1 MTGARRQGGKSRWET
16 VIARPILLPPS
27 ALLTFSLRRLARAH
41 PEAFSRLG
49 EYAQRLY
56 LIAPT
61 DLPLAFCLR
70 PAGVEGEIRLVAATD
85 APQAAVR
92 VRGPLLDLLQLFDGT
107 LDADAAF
114 FSRRIQVE
122 GDTSAVVAL
131 HNALEAADLTLADLI
146 GAPRPARDFVN
157 RGLAW
162 TTQRWRS
169 A

>member
-1 MTGARRQGGKSRWET
+1 MTGARRQDGRGRWEALL
-16 VIARPILLPPS
+16 ARPFLMPPS
-27 ALLTFSLRRLARAH
+27 VLLTFSLRRLAQAH
-41 PEAFSRLG
+41 PEPFARLG
-49 EYAQRLY
+49 AYARSLY

-61 DLPLAFCLR
+61 DLPLVFCLR
-70 PAGVEGEIRLVAATD
+70 PAGVDGEIRLVAAKD
-85 APQAAVR
+85 APEAAVR

-146 GAPRPARDFVN
+146 GAPRPTRDIVN
-157 RGLAW
+157 RGLSW
-162 TTQRWRS
+162 TAQRWRS

>member
-1 MTGARRQGGKSRWET
+1 MAGSRRQGAKRRWEALL
-16 VIARPILLPPS
+16 ARPLLLPPS
-27 ALLTFSLRRLARAH
+27 AFLTLSLRRLARAH
-41 PEAFSRLG
+41 PEAFVRLG
-49 EYAQRLY
+49 EHAQRIY

-70 PAGVEGEIRLVAATD
+70 PAGTEGAIRLVAAGD
-85 APQAAVR
+85 APEAAVR
-92 VRGPLLDLLQLFDGT
+92 IRGALLDLLQLFDGT
-107 LDADAAF
+107 MDADAAF

-122 GDTSAVVAL
+122 GDTSALVAL

-146 GAPRPARDFVN
+146 GAPRPTRDLVN
-157 RGLAW
+157 RGLSW

>member
-1 MTGARRQGGKSRWET
+1 MAGFRRRLERLA
-16 VIARPILLPPS
+16 ARPLLAPPS
-27 ALLTFSLRRLARAH
+27 AFLTFSLRRLARHH
-41 PEAFSRLG
+41 PEAFARLG
-49 EYAQRLY
+49 PYAESLY
-56 LIAPT
+56 LIAPS
-61 DLPLAFCLR
+61 DLPVAFCLT
-70 PAGVEGEIRLVAATD
+70 PAGVTGEIRVVAAAD
-85 APQAAVR
+85 APEAAVR
-92 VRGPLLDLLQLFDGT
+92 VRGPLPDLLQLFDGT

-146 GAPRPARDFVN
+146 GAPRPTRELVN
-157 RGLAW
+157 RGLHW